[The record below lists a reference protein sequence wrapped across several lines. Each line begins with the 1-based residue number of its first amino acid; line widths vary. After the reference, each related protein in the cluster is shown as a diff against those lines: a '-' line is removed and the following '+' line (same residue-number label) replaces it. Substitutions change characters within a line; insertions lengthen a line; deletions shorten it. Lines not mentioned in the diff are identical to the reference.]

1 MNGDNG
7 MIGMC
12 GLPEVASQSDK
23 IDSDIPGDN
32 SDQNLLAASSGD
44 VFCDNSNSENHD
56 SNETKS
62 GIDEAEVEL
71 KKELRNVVRG
81 KRLGEGTFGVVFEG
95 MYKPQ
100 LKPGESRI
108 ATEIKSRLP
117 PNMAVK
123 VVSTDKDEKF
133 IAQLRHECNLLKNVI
148 HPNIVKYY
156 GFVESQD

>member
-1 MNGDNG
+1 LGENGLLHL
-7 MIGMC
+7 C
-12 GLPEVASQSDK
+12 SLPEVASQSDK
-23 IDSDIPGDN
+23 IDSDIQGDQ

-44 VFCDNSNSENHD
+44 VFCDHSTSENHD

-62 GIDEAEVEL
+62 GLDEAEIEL
-71 KKELRNVVRG
+71 KKELRNVVLG
-81 KRLGEGTFGVVFEG
+81 KRLGEGTFGVVYEG

-108 ATEIKSRLP
+108 ASEIKSKLP

-133 IAQLRHECNLLKNVI
+133 IA
-148 HPNIVKYY
+148 
-156 GFVESQD
+156 

>member
-1 MNGDNG
+1 MMGEQQQKFTNGLRMQCSASCLGENG
-7 MIGMC
+7 LLNLC
-12 GLPEVASQSDK
+12 SLPEVASQSDK
-23 IDSDIPGDN
+23 IDSDIQGDQ

-44 VFCDNSNSENHD
+44 VFCDHSTSENHD

-62 GIDEAEVEL
+62 GLDEAEIEL
-71 KKELRNVVRG
+71 KKELRNVVLG
-81 KRLGEGTFGVVFEG
+81 KRLGEGTFGVVYEG

-108 ATEIKSRLP
+108 ASEIKSKLP

-133 IAQLRHECNLLKNVI
+133 IA
-148 HPNIVKYY
+148 
-156 GFVESQD
+156 